1 MTAKVIG
8 ALWPLI
14 IFPAF
19 LYLTVQGNI
28 DLGGGEKDIVI
39 AIPLLA
45 FTLIYLVSYIFLIK
59 KKKRTFIV
67 VMLSAGISLLL
78 LFIITLVFA
87 QLLGVKA

>member
-1 MTAKVIG
+1 MIAKVIG
-8 ALWPLI
+8 AIWPLI
-14 IFPAF
+14 IFPVF
-19 LYLTVQGNI
+19 IYLTAMGSF
-28 DLGGGEKDIVI
+28 DLGGGEKDLVI

-45 FTLIYLVSYIFLIK
+45 FTLFYIVSYIILIK
-59 KKKRTFIV
+59 KKKRTFIA

>member
-1 MTAKVIG
+1 MTAKIIG
-8 ALWPLI
+8 AVWPLI
-14 IFPAF
+14 IFPIF
-19 LYLTVQGNI
+19 IFLTVQGSF
-28 DLGGGEKDIVI
+28 DFGGGEKDVV

-45 FTLIYLVSYIFLIK
+45 FTLMYLVSYIILVKK
-59 KKKRTFIV
+59 KKKRTFIA